1 MSIKSTLTKGLL
13 LVVLVVVLQHLMI
26 VYLPNLI
33 FMLAKHRSD
42 KPLNT
47 VIHAPKTDANLRRV
61 VLPNPDFVYSACFYD
76 VGKADLIIT
85 GTFPDTTQ
93 YCSLSFYGSDVQPYH
108 VINNFQDSARTYNF
122 RLSKSLI
129 TEGDIQSPGR
139 QGVVLMRILATDSV
153 QRERALTC
161 QQTFKVVPTVQSK

>member
-1 MSIKSTLTKGLL
+1 
-13 LVVLVVVLQHLMI
+13 MI

-33 FMLAKHRSD
+33 FMLAKHRSG
-42 KPLNT
+42 KPLST

-76 VGKADLIIT
+76 VGKTDLIIT

-108 VINNFQDSARTYNF
+108 VINNLQDIAHSYNF
-122 RLSKSLI
+122 RLSNSQNAD
-129 TEGDIQSPGR
+129 GAIQSVSR
-139 QGVVLMRILATDSV
+139 QSVILMRILATDSA
-153 QRERALTC
+153 QIERALKC
-161 QQTFKVVPTVQSK
+161 QKTFRVIAKPSV